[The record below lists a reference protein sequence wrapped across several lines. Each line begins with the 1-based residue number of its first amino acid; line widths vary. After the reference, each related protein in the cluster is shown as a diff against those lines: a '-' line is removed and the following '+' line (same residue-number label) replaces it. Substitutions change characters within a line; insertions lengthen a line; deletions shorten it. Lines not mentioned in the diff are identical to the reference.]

1 MKRCSAIIG
10 GVLFLVI
17 AAAGALAQDST
28 ARDFFFVGAASMHAP
43 YDDAPA
49 LEGHR
54 LSYLSPALDIVVPP
68 VSAGLPRMSP
78 ELALTAYLGFAQQQ
92 LKDLGAY
99 SDATTIEADLPDTA
113 QHGKFEL
120 RRSYRAPRTLAFAA
134 VHFAGDGF
142 VKTNVIARLLQSE
155 VEHVQKGE
163 GALTAI
169 TADNY
174 KFGFKAVEVLDDHL
188 AYLYQIKPKHKRMG
202 LFKGRILIDAATG
215 HLRRAEGTMVK
226 APSFFVKKIE
236 FVQDYADFG
245 PFSLPTHV
253 HSVAKTRLVGR
264 AVVDIDHERYQA
276 KSVAQVQSEN
286 GASGSAGAGSGASST
301 N

>member
-10 GVLFLVI
+10 GILLFI
-17 AAAGALAQDST
+17 AAAGAPAQDST
-28 ARDFFFVGAASMHAP
+28 ARDFYLVRAASTHAP
-43 YDDAPA
+43 YGDAPA
-49 LEGHR
+49 LEDR
-54 LSYLSPALDIVVPP
+54 SLSELSPALDNNLAPR
-68 VSAGLPRMSP
+68 LPRMSP
-78 ELALTAYLGFAQQQ
+78 DLALTAYLGFAQQQ

-99 SDATTIEADLPDTA
+99 SDATIIEADLPSSA

-120 RRSYRAPRTLAFAA
+120 RRSYQAPRTLAFAA
-134 VHFAGDGF
+134 MHFAGDGF
-142 VKTNVIARLLQSE
+142 VKTNIIARLLQSE
-155 VEHVQKGE
+155 VERVQKGE

-174 KFGFKAVEVLDDHL
+174 KYSFKGVEVLDGHL
-188 AYLYQIKPKHKRMG
+188 MYTYHVKPRHKRMW

-215 HLRRAEGTMVK
+215 RLRRAEGAMVK
-226 APSFFVKKIE
+226 APSLFVKKIE

-253 HSVAKTRLVGR
+253 HSVAQTRLLGR
-264 AVVDIDHERYQA
+264 AVVDVYHERYEA
-276 KSVAQVQSEN
+276 KSMAQVQSES
-286 GASGSAGAGSGASST
+286 GASGSAGAGSGT